1 MGKGTQVGSL
11 LLPCP
16 AALLLVVACMW
27 RARLHP
33 KVTGA
38 FDWTRAAA
46 CFLEARIPASDLC
59 FLS

>member
-33 KVTGA
+33 KVPEPRL
-38 FDWTRAAA
+38 DSMVP
-46 CFLEARIPASDLC
+46 FLEARIPASI
-59 FLS
+59 SAS